1 MAVALFYEK
10 ARKERQDMMLLHPSS
25 LSPLMSFDEEQAIQ
39 TAKSSPI
46 MNAKVFKHLI
56 TILKKSN
63 EFNSDLSQSEKANL
77 ELK

>member
-1 MAVALFYEK
+1 
-10 ARKERQDMMLLHPSS
+10 
-25 LSPLMSFDEEQAIQ
+25 MSFDEEQAIQ